1 VTTKRARRSDGG
13 PVADPIKANEQAWAL
28 AGGWGA
34 GDRMDELETLM
45 WRSERHPR
53 QSSTISVLMML
64 DTTPDWDRLRAAHE
78 WVTKLVPRTRKRVLE
93 PAVPVGPP
101 AWVLD
106 PAFDLEYHLRRVSL
120 PAPGGMAQ
128 VLEFAQAAAM
138 APFDRTRPLWEG
150 TLIEGLPDGK
160 AAYLLKLHHSLAD
173 GLGGVP
179 LVSLIQSR
187 SREHTDYK
195 PVAPQRPDEPRP
207 DARSLA
213 VVELAEQVRA
223 VPSSAGRL
231 LAAVA
236 HASAHPASAA
246 EGALRFAGSLR
257 RTQAPR
263 LMPGSPLFRGRTGT
277 SWRFGVME
285 CALAELEAA
294 AETAGGSVNDA
305 YLAALLGGMRRYHER
320 HGVELDEMSM
330 TTPVSLHKSDDP
342 MGGSK
347 WAGATFAAP
356 VAVRDPAERIAM
368 IRGIVL
374 SLRVEPALDSLS
386 VLVPVLN
393 RVPSAVGAAMGRL
406 SAAADLSASNFP
418 GAPHPTYLAGAKVE
432 RTYPFGPL
440 PGVAVMAAMVSHAGT
455 CCFGMNIDRSVVPDP
470 QVLVGCMREGL
481 EEVLALARETGRG

>member
-1 VTTKRARRSDGG
+1 MTTKGADRSARAA
-13 PVADPIKANEQAWAL
+13 ADLERASGQAWAQ
-28 AGGWGA
+28 AGEWGA
-34 GDRMDELETLM
+34 GDRMNELETLM

-53 QSSTISVLMML
+53 QSSTVSVLMML
-64 DTTPDWDRLRAAHE
+64 DTVPDWDRLHAAHE
-78 WVTKLVPRTRKRVLE
+78 WATTLVPRARKRVLE

-106 PAFDLEYHLRRVSL
+106 PAFDLDYHLRRVSL
-120 PAPGGMAQ
+120 PAPGGMAE
-128 VLEFAQAAAM
+128 VLAFAQGAAM

-160 AAYLLKLHHSLAD
+160 AAYFLKLHHSLTD

-187 SREHTDYK
+187 RPEHTDVK
-195 PVAPQRPDEPRP
+195 PVAPPRPHEPRP
-207 DARSLA
+207 DSWWLA
-213 VVELAEQVRA
+213 VEELAEQARA
-223 VPSSAGRL
+223 VPSAAGK
-231 LAAVA
+231 LATAGA
-236 HASAHPASAA
+236 HVLAHPASAA
-246 EGALRFAGSLR
+246 ESALEFAGSLR
-257 RTQAPR
+257 RTAAPR
-263 LMPGSPLFRGRTGT
+263 PVPGSPLFRGRTGR

-285 CALAELEAA
+285 CPLADVDAA
-294 AETAGGSVNDA
+294 AKTAGGSVNDA

-356 VAVRDPAERIAM
+356 VGEDDPEERIAT

-374 SLRVEPALDSLS
+374 ALRVEPALDIWS

-393 RVPSAVGAAMGRL
+393 RVPSGVGAAVGRL
-406 SAAADLSASNFP
+406 SAAADMSASNFP
-418 GAPHPTYLAGAKVE
+418 GAPYPTYLAGAKVE

-455 CCFGMNIDRSVVPDP
+455 CCFGMNIDHSVVPDP
-470 QVLVGCMREGL
+470 EVLVGCMREGL
-481 EEVLALARETGRG
+481 KEVLALAG